1 MNKGTAKNR
10 KAKTTASAALE
21 LVSNNQFDLLE
32 IRVLQLLRELQ
43 ETKDERD
50 RLRSDLESS
59 QSGLSETLETK
70 SKELESKEQVLRR
83 QQSVLKT
90 KETALQELQQALAEQ
105 REQTESLLS
114 ENQTLKEEIER
125 LRTTESDN
133 GPMDQES
140 RDQIRY
146 RLEKVVQ
153 KLDQL
158 EKVIQAS

>member
-1 MNKGTAKNR
+1 MMKGTSKNT
-10 KAKTTASAALE
+10 KSKTTGSTALE

-43 ETKDERD
+43 ETKGERD

-59 QSGLSETLETK
+59 QTGLSE
-70 SKELESKEQVLRR
+70 SLESVNKDLEAKEQILRR
-83 QQSVLKT
+83 QQTVLKT
-90 KETALQELQQALAEQ
+90 KEASLQELQQAFGEQRKQIELILAE
-105 REQTESLLS
+105 
-114 ENQTLKEEIER
+114 NQSLKEEIEQ
-125 LRTTESDN
+125 LRTNVPDQN
-133 GPMDQES
+133 PMDQQN

-158 EKVIQAS
+158 EKVIHSS

>member
-1 MNKGTAKNR
+1 MKGTAKN
-10 KAKTTASAALE
+10 KNPKTTSISALE

-32 IRVLQLLRELQ
+32 IKVLQLLRELQ
-43 ETKDERD
+43 ETKEERD

-59 QSGLSETLETK
+59 QSGLSE
-70 SKELESKEQVLRR
+70 SLESVSKDLEAKEQVLRR

-90 KETALQELQQALAEQ
+90 KEAALQELQQAFAEQ
-105 REQTESLLS
+105 RKQLELILT
-114 ENQTLKEEIER
+114 ENQSLKEEIEQ
-125 LRTTESDN
+125 LRTNTSDQN
-133 GPMDQES
+133 PMDQHN

-158 EKVIQAS
+158 EKVIHSS

>member
-114 ENQTLKEEIER
+114 ENQNLKEEIER
-125 LRTTESDN
+125 LRTTESN
-133 GPMDQES
+133 NVPMDQEN

-146 RLEKVVQ
+146 RLEKVVH

>member
-10 KAKTTASAALE
+10 KAKTTAGAAFE

-32 IRVLQLLRELQ
+32 IKVLQLLRELQ

-59 QSGLSETLETK
+59 QSGLSESLESK
-70 SKELESKEQVLRR
+70 SKELETKEQVLRR

-114 ENQTLKEEIER
+114 ENQNLKEEIER
-125 LRTTESDN
+125 LRTTESN
-133 GPMDQES
+133 NVPMDQEN

-146 RLEKVVQ
+146 RLEKVVH